1 MHAAVRALHHRLDIR
16 RRLRRAAAGA
26 RDGGLAASRG
36 LARSRSHQMMPSTM
50 ASSRKI
56 LAMDRVHEGAERRPE
71 VR

>member
-16 RRLRRAAAGA
+16 IGGCAARLAGA

-50 ASSRKI
+50 ASRRKI
-56 LAMDRVHEGAERRPE
+56 LAMDRVH
-71 VR
+71 